1 MVESQKKIKEIKFN
15 DISHPL
21 DPLTSE
27 EINLVTSIVKNK
39 SNLGKFLLF
48 ETITLIEPPKNQVL
62 SFSLGDEIMRKAFVV
77 ALNYKEE
84 KLYELE
90 IDISNEKYLDVI
102 INLVFSQ
109 HLYLVIWKWISM
121 SGNQK

>member
-1 MVESQKKIKEIKFN
+1 MNHKKKIKEIKFN

-39 SNLGKFLLF
+39 SNIGKFLLF

-62 SFSLGDEIMRKAFVV
+62 SFNLGDEIRRKAFVV
-77 ALNYKEE
+77 AMN
-84 KLYELE
+84 
-90 IDISNEKYLDVI
+90 
-102 INLVFSQ
+102 
-109 HLYLVIWKWISM
+109 
-121 SGNQK
+121 

>member
-39 SNLGKFLLF
+39 SNIGKFLLF

-62 SFSLGDEIMRKAFVV
+62 SFNLEMLK
-77 ALNYKEE
+77 N
-84 KLYELE
+84 LYTQNIIL
-90 IDISNEKYLDVI
+90 IKISD
-102 INLVFSQ
+102 
-109 HLYLVIWKWISM
+109 M
-121 SGNQK
+121 

>member
-1 MVESQKKIKEIKFN
+1 MVESQKNIKEIKFN

-62 SFSLGDEIMRKAFVV
+62 SFNLGVSIE
-77 ALNYKEE
+77 
-84 KLYELE
+84 
-90 IDISNEKYLDVI
+90 
-102 INLVFSQ
+102 
-109 HLYLVIWKWISM
+109 
-121 SGNQK
+121 